1 MSCESFLNSTNL
13 LSYWWLFLLIL
24 IIGNITV
31 FIVNRE
37 PDTYVSKAYFVTKLG
52 DLNPEKVAPY
62 IDGHLG
68 NRSIV
73 LETRVFSDYG
83 LYFTFTQ
90 GDNREQTI
98 IDLKVKLD
106 LIEELAKQMWFE
118 PPNKVQEIIDLSSE
132 LVEKSDGK
140 VTLKIN
146 PITLEMLISDNNI
159 GPFVK
164 LGNII
169 TTEQPKEFSL
179 YYYITSSFL
188 LIVITYIMLIIWHNR
203 NKIFDLNIWN
213 E

>member
-1 MSCESFLNSTNL
+1 LNSTNL

-146 PITLEMLISDNNI
+146 PITLEMLISNNNI

-169 TTEQPKEFSL
+169 TTEQSKEFSL